1 MLEKRV
7 GQQEGHTVAVSLPKG
22 SAFVRVVPEGTVI
35 RGAVVLSG
43 DGASVV
49 PLHELLTEG
58 LVPNIRPG

>member
-1 MLEKRV
+1 MGV
-7 GQQEGHTVAVSLPKG
+7 PLPKG
-22 SAFVRVVPEGTVI
+22 TAFLRVTPQGTTI

-58 LVPNIRPG
+58 LVPSIRPGLS